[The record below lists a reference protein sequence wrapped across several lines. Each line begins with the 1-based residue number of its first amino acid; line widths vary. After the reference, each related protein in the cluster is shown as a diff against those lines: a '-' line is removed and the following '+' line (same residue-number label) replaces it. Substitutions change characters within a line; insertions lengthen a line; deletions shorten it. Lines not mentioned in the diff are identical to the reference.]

1 MAYRPPSG
9 ERKPMSEEARAK
21 IAEALRRKAEARRIE
36 QGLPPNSVTSTRPSK
51 DPWTEAARN
60 YNPPAPKEPVKI
72 ELVKVKDLH
81 YDASIFEMMQTG
93 KLIDALFSTEGGLP
107 RAINFIVV
115 GDPGVGKST
124 VTLDIL
130 ADLKKNGYKVLFISA
145 EMTRIDL
152 YKYVAR
158 YPKFGELDM
167 LFLGEYDDSDP
178 KDVVEQVIKQ
188 GWDVILIDSFAE
200 VTDAVKEINNMTSK
214 SVEKWLIDLM
224 VQNNLGNN
232 DEKKYTTFLAIQ
244 QVNKGGSFVGSNKLK
259 HNTTG
264 MMEIRFEDPEEQLR
278 PFVYFS
284 KNRRGFVG
292 KKLHFDL
299 SKPEDVQ
306 YDHRKYKLAEDS
318 KALID
323 LEQERLGKES
333 ENFDI
338 MFNLGKH
345 ADEDED
351 DKFDDH
357 GN

>member
-1 MAYRPPSG
+1 MAYKPPSG
-9 ERKPMSEEARAK
+9 ERKPMSEEAKAK
-21 IAEALRRKAEARRIE
+21 IAEALRRKAEAKRIE
-36 QGLPPNSVTSTRPSK
+36 QGLPPGPTAAPRPGPN
-51 DPWTEAARN
+51 PWLEASRN
-60 YNPPAPKEPVKI
+60 YSPPPPKEPVKI
-72 ELVKVKDLH
+72 ELVKIQDLH

-130 ADLKKNGYKVLFISA
+130 ADLKRNGFKVLFISA

-178 KDVVEQVIKQ
+178 KDVVEQVIRQ

-214 SVEKWLIDLM
+214 SAEKWLIDLM

-232 DEKKYTTFLAIQ
+232 EAKKYTTFLAIQ

-278 PFVYFS
+278 PFVFFS
-284 KNRRGFVG
+284 KNRRGSVG

-299 SKPEDVQ
+299 SKHEDVQ

-323 LEQERLGKES
+323 LEQERLTKES
-333 ENFDI
+333 ENFDS
-338 MFNLGKH
+338 MFGL
-345 ADEDED
+345 
-351 DKFDDH
+351 DKKEEEE
-357 GN
+357 N